1 MLMLFHD
8 FKKCFRQFH
17 ELGLRL
23 LNECHNDNE
32 ALTRQLLQYDCY
44 LNESAHTLVRP
55 VRTLRIAADI
65 GNEEFVAHSSCQYLL
80 NLEWGGALEF
90 QEDGMFKVKIVSK
103 EYILACKRHF
113 SGYKYLNARELW
125 STLPTISFW
134 QCTNFQR
141 VTT

>member
-1 MLMLFHD
+1 MLLFHD
-8 FKKCFRQFH
+8 FKNCFRQFH

-23 LNECHNDNE
+23 LNECHNDDE

-44 LNESAHTLVRP
+44 LDENAHTLLRP

-90 QEDGMFKVKIVSK
+90 QEDGRFKVKIVSK
-103 EYILACKRHF
+103 KYIPACKQHF
-113 SGYKYLNARELW
+113 SGCKYLNARELY
-125 STLPTISFW
+125 
-134 QCTNFQR
+134 QY
-141 VTT
+141 